1 MTAFLIF
8 LLKNVLR
15 GRSRVF
21 LTVLAVAVGIAA
33 VVLLYCIG
41 SGGELSALRF
51 LESFGFSG
59 ALVVPNEGLSV
70 RSPLLEED
78 EELIS
83 SLSGVEDAIAFTTKY
98 GTISSARD
106 GDDAVIWGVGE
117 GMENFIGF
125 ELIHGSFFTPQDI
138 RQGRE
143 VCIIDRQTAAKL
155 FGRENAV
162 GLMLSVGIGG
172 VSAELRIAGVTDK
185 GMAALAGLTGGA
197 APVFVYIPGAV
208 LASITGNDR
217 VAQIAVRTAS
227 EDSGKVMRSVIRAL
241 KGKYA
246 DNVGYTVQDLDG
258 YMRDVGGM
266 MELLK
271 MLLIAAAAVSLL
283 VSGIGVMNAM
293 LSSVKERRQ
302 EIGLCLAVGASPR
315 QIAAGFVMEA
325 ALISALGGVVG
336 GVFGLIISYLGAMI
350 LGIPF
355 VFSLRA
361 ALIAEAC
368 VICIGILFGTLPAV
382 RAARL
387 CPAEIL
393 RDE

>member
-1 MTAFLIF
+1 
-8 LLKNVLR
+8 
-15 GRSRVF
+15 
-21 LTVLAVAVGIAA
+21 
-33 VVLLYCIG
+33 
-41 SGGELSALRF
+41 
-51 LESFGFSG
+51 
-59 ALVVPNEGLSV
+59 
-70 RSPLLEED
+70 
-78 EELIS
+78 
-83 SLSGVEDAIAFTTKY
+83 
-98 GTISSARD
+98 
-106 GDDAVIWGVGE
+106 
-117 GMENFIGF
+117 
-125 ELIHGSFFTPQDI
+125 
-138 RQGRE
+138 
-143 VCIIDRQTAAKL
+143 
-155 FGRENAV
+155 
-162 GLMLSVGIGG
+162 
-172 VSAELRIAGVTDK
+172 
-185 GMAALAGLTGGA
+185 
-197 APVFVYIPGAV
+197 
-208 LASITGNDR
+208 
-217 VAQIAVRTAS
+217 
-227 EDSGKVMRSVIRAL
+227 MRSVIRAL